1 MFDLSFS
8 ELLIVGLIAL
18 IVLGPKRLP
27 EVARTAGS
35 WVAKTRRFVAGVK
48 QEFDRELQREELT
61 ELRKLQQ
68 ELTEAKGLV
77 EETTEEA
84 LKKASLDFEPE
95 YLLKADTGTSPAS
108 EASPASSEQSEPPA
122 KKKRRPRKRST
133 TTKRAPSRQKKQADG
148 QEDDKPV

>member
-35 WVAKTRRFVAGVK
+35 WVAKTRRFIAGVR
-48 QEFDRELQREELT
+48 QEFDRELQREELA

-68 ELTEAKGLV
+68 ELTDAKGLV
-77 EETTEEA
+77 EETTSDA
-84 LKKASLDFEPE
+84 LKSASLDFEPE
-95 YLLKADTGTSPAS
+95 YLVKASDPSPAS
-108 EASPASSEQSEPPA
+108 EAPATTPTPPA
-122 KKKRRPRKRST
+122 APPKKKRRPRKPT
-133 TTKRAPSRQKKQADG
+133 AKRAPTRPKLADG